1 MSSKSRSRDATRQKI
16 VDAAYDLFYEK
27 GFNRVSV
34 DEIAAKSGITKRT
47 LYDHFES
54 KDAMLAVVLDYHA
67 QLAINRIRKYEK
79 RYDGDAPKLL
89 SLLFSE
95 LNKWSRKPGWTG
107 SGFSRLSMELA
118 DLPGHPARKAAHGH
132 KREVEA
138 WYREMLVLADV
149 PSPHER
155 AKELAILV
163 EGAAILTLIH
173 ADRSYFDQAL
183 SAALHLV
190 SRPATNDKSR

>member
-67 QLAINRIRKYEK
+67 QLAISRIRKYEK

-89 SLLFSE
+89 CLLFSE
-95 LNKWSRKPGWTG
+95 LSKWSRKPGWTG

-118 DLPGHPARKAAHGH
+118 DLSGHPARKAAHGH

-138 WYREMLVLADV
+138 WYREMLAVNGGGISGHRGGVKPGQLCCWRLKQKA
-149 PSPHER
+149 PF
-155 AKELAILV
+155 AK
-163 EGAAILTLIH
+163 GA
-173 ADRSYFDQAL
+173 FCF
-183 SAALHLV
+183 SAFV
-190 SRPATNDKSR
+190 